1 DKFESYDKRLGFLI
15 NCLEHLSHEIEKIGG
30 KFYCF
35 YGKPCE
41 IMEKLIRKYEIECV
55 FTSDSSSW
63 TGERIQEDVKE
74 ICLKLGVKFISY
86 EDKFLS
92 DLSKIPLKSTFTSFY
107 KEWKKFLLSFSK
119 ERILNVRTPAI
130 EEPTLEDLQR
140 SLKFQRNTYFPVE
153 WFKERINSFDFCGYE
168 FTRNN
173 LDLDG
178 SSKLSPYIRFGLLSL
193 NKLYSI
199 VSAKCGE
206 DCHFIK
212 ELAWREY
219 WYSIKLNFPSF
230 LDVEFQEKYRG
241 MKWQNNEEYI
251 RAFFEAR
258 TGYPIVDAA
267 IMQLKEEN
275 WIPNRARL
283 ILGSFLTKHLLT
295 DWRIGEKFFMKYLI
309 DYDEVVNVG
318 NWQWVASV
326 GPDPRP
332 LRIFNPIIQAQK
344 FDPEAKYIKKY
355 LPELSKMP
363 PYMLHDPITYK
374 LPYHKPIVN
383 HYQQVPIIKN
393 FYLKAKYE
401 KS

>member
-1 DKFESYDKRLGFLI
+1 
-15 NCLEHLSHEIEKIGG
+15 
-30 KFYCF
+30 
-35 YGKPCE
+35 
-41 IMEKLIRKYEIECV
+41 
-55 FTSDSSSW
+55 
-63 TGERIQEDVKE
+63 
-74 ICLKLGVKFISY
+74 
-86 EDKFLS
+86 
-92 DLSKIPLKSTFTSFY
+92 
-107 KEWKKFLLSFSK
+107 
-119 ERILNVRTPAI
+119 
-130 EEPTLEDLQR
+130 
-140 SLKFQRNTYFPVE
+140 
-153 WFKERINSFDFCGYE
+153 KERINSFDFCGYE

-193 NKLYSI
+193 NRLYSI
-199 VSAKCGE
+199 VSAKCGG

-230 LDVEFQEKYRG
+230 LDVEFQDRG
-241 MKWQNNEEYI
+241 VKWQNNEEYI

-267 IMQLKEEN
+267 IVQLKEEN

-355 LPELSKMP
+355 LPELSKIP

-383 HYQQVPIIKN
+383 HYQQVPIIKD